1 MALMSYPN
9 SPAIMYKGYGGYLTM
24 EDCEDKRIIVENL
37 IADYEIKSGNTV
49 YVETYCM
56 EMEAFKTQLE
66 KKKELNKMGTDA

>member
-37 IADYEIKSGNTV
+37 IADYEIKRGNTV